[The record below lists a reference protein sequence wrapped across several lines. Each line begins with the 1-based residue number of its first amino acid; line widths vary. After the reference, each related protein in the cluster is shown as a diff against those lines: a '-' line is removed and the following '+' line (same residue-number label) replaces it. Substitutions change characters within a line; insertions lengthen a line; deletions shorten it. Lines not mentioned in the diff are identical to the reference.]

1 MVTLGLKTAFSRD
14 ASGFRFG
21 WRLGASDETG
31 KMNRFAKFSLVAT
44 SIAPVFLTMWFVEF
58 SRGWNWLDGWEY
70 LALTLL
76 LTVLCWVLLQMV
88 RTRLDVLNLE
98 IVSVKTADNEMIGFV
113 LAYLLPLINRSATKT
128 DPWILVF
135 VLCLLFVV
143 VLTSNSY
150 HFNPLVGFLGY
161 HFYDVTLA
169 GGVSYVL
176 ISRRNIRDCKSIKSV
191 GHFSEYMI
199 MEV

>member
-1 MVTLGLKTAFSRD
+1 VQPPRTDIRIGLVVAINRIGFRRYKCHLNQGWRVVTLGLKTAFSRD

-98 IVSVKTADNEMIGFV
+98 IVSVKTADNEMI
-113 LAYLLPLINRSATKT
+113 
-128 DPWILVF
+128 
-135 VLCLLFVV
+135 
-143 VLTSNSY
+143 
-150 HFNPLVGFLGY
+150 
-161 HFYDVTLA
+161 
-169 GGVSYVL
+169 
-176 ISRRNIRDCKSIKSV
+176 
-191 GHFSEYMI
+191 
-199 MEV
+199 